1 MILEYLRMRDSA
13 KPPVRSNPSD
23 AGLDIFYNPEKE
35 DAVTIAPGESVVL
48 ETGYR
53 FGVPHGYMLEVKNRS
68 GLASKRSLVVGAC
81 VIDAGYDGEVLINLH
96 NIGNETQTVQPYTK
110 IAQIVMV
117 PVVHFRALETQG
129 GDLYNWYPIA
139 MTERGDGGFGR
150 TGA

>member
-110 IAQIVMV
+110 IAQVVML

-139 MTERGDGGFGR
+139 MTERGARGFGS
-150 TGA
+150 TGT

>member
-1 MILEYLRMRDSA
+1 MILEYVRMRDSA
-13 KPPVRSNPSD
+13 KPPSRSNPSD
-23 AGLDIFYNPEKE
+23 AGLDIFYNPEKAE
-35 DAVTIAPGESVVL
+35 AVTIAPGESVVL

-96 NIGNETQTVQPYTK
+96 NIGTEVQVVDPHTK

-117 PVVHFRALETQG
+117 PVVHFRAMETHG

-139 MTERGDGGFGR
+139 MTDRGAGGFGS
-150 TGA
+150 TGS